1 MIPLFLYF
9 PLFQTNNYIINH
21 GRLFFVLIIHSLAP
35 IVTVVT
41 QVCSVYLVGSHGEAK
56 PVDKPFVYQ
65 DIFENAQPDS
75 TKYRK
80 ITSDYVSTIE
90 VDGKKILKVAP
101 EGLT

>member
-1 MIPLFLYF
+1 M
-9 PLFQTNNYIINH
+9 
-21 GRLFFVLIIHSLAP
+21 HSLVRIAIAVWMPSQTQSLGELEAP
-35 IVTVVT
+35 
-41 QVCSVYLVGSHGEAK
+41 Q
-56 PVDKPFVYQ
+56 PVNKPFVYQ
-65 DIFENAQPDS
+65 DIFENAKPDT

>member
-1 MIPLFLYF
+1 MVGSSSFIF
-9 PLFQTNNYIINH
+9 IC
-21 GRLFFVLIIHSLAP
+21 SLAP
-35 IVTVVT
+35 IAIVV
-41 QVCSVYLVGSHGEAK
+41 SSMFVYSSLGSHEEVK

-65 DIFENAQPDS
+65 DIFENATPDQ

-80 ITSDYVSTIE
+80 ITSDYVSTME

>member
-1 MIPLFLYF
+1 MKKHLFDCGQV
-9 PLFQTNNYIINH
+9 LFNWP
-21 GRLFFVLIIHSLAP
+21 A
-35 IVTVVT
+35 
-41 QVCSVYLVGSHGEAK
+41 
-56 PVDKPFVYQ
+56 DKPFVYQ
-65 DIFENAQPDS
+65 DIFENATPDT

>member
-1 MIPLFLYF
+1 MVRSLSIRFIY
-9 PLFQTNNYIINH
+9 
-21 GRLFFVLIIHSLAP
+21 SLAL
-35 IVTVVT
+35 IATVV
-41 QVCSVYLVGSHGEAK
+41 LHLWFFDDIGSHEEVK

-65 DIFENAQPDS
+65 DIFETATPDP

-101 EGLT
+101 EGLTYFAFVIFEP